1 MIDICTV
8 VFRDEIPILRVQ
20 ANSLA
25 INATEIGVRNIYV
38 VVNDEETVVSEI
50 SPDWWGPLADKVL
63 IVPRSAFSAP
73 WVTDGWLSQQM
84 FKILTAS
91 ISYNTWTM
99 IMDAKTILVQPLS
112 LDRIFD
118 PQGRAQTGSLPIYP
132 VFADSQ
138 HIVEQLF
145 DVKIDQQI
153 GPGGVPFLFHNDTV
167 RLMISDIFLLTKT
180 NFPAWFQA
188 QGCVTEF
195 VLYSGY
201 VSHKLGS
208 IHKMYSPDR
217 NIRPVNLCHSE
228 VMSFDRKIKEMQETD
243 VTTVSIHRRAWSELT
258 PEQQHQFRSLLI
270 DRSIMAAWDM

>member
-8 VFRDEIPILRVQ
+8 VFRDEIPILHVQ

-25 INATEIGVRNIYV
+25 LNATEIGVRNIYV

-91 ISYNTWTM
+91 ISYNVWTM
-99 IMDAKTILVQPLS
+99 IMDAKTILVQPLT
-112 LDRIFD
+112 LDQIFD
-118 PQGRAQTGSLPIYP
+118 SQGRAQTGSLPIYP

-138 HIVEQLF
+138 RIVEQLF
-145 DVKIDQQI
+145 DIKIDQQI

-167 RLMISDIFLLTKT
+167 RLMISDVFLLTKT

-188 QGCVTEF
+188 QGRVTEF

-201 VSHKLGS
+201 VSHKLGN
-208 IHKMYSPDR
+208 IHKMYSQDR
-217 NIRPVNLCHSE
+217 NIYPVNLCHSE
-228 VMSFDRKIKEMQETD
+228 VMSFDRKIKEMQD
-243 VTTVSIHRRAWSELT
+243 PNVTTVSIHRRAWSQLT

-270 DRSIMAAWDM
+270 DRGIMAAWDM